1 MLAIHLRDGSQSLAA
16 GAIWPDGRVAV
27 TVQRKSTEYGCS
39 ADAVLQLLPL
49 LLGEGAPLGLGA
61 AAEAEGAPPAML
73 LVVDQFGLLHAPT
86 GPVRLLGS
94 LLRALET

>member
-1 MLAIHLRDGSQSLAA
+1 MLTIHLRDGLQRLAA

-27 TVQRKSTEYGCS
+27 TVQRKATEYGCS

-61 AAEAEGAPPAML
+61 VEAEGRPPAML

-94 LLRALET
+94 LLHALET

>member
-1 MLAIHLRDGSQSLAA
+1 MLTIYLRDGSQSLAA

-27 TVQRKSTEYGCS
+27 TVQRKATEYGCS

-61 AAEAEGAPPAML
+61 VEAEGEPPAML

-94 LLRALET
+94 LLHALET